1 MFSKIVPDGRL
12 FAGMGSSSDYH
23 HLMEKPVNVIAK
35 LLTRGDIC
43 LDVDVS
49 EKQQMF
55 EQVGLL
61 MEQRHGLAHDF
72 VTRGLARREAV
83 GSTGLGQGVAIPHVR
98 LKGLNQSQALYLRP
112 KRPLPFDA
120 PDGMPVTDFLVLLV
134 PEPASSEHLEILAE
148 AARLFSDSR
157 FREQLRACAGA
168 GEVIRL
174 FDTWS

>member
-1 MFSKIVPDGRL
+1 
-12 FAGMGSSSDYH
+12 
-23 HLMEKPVNVIAK
+23 MEIPVNVIAK

-55 EQVGLL
+55 DQIGLL
-61 MEQRHGLAHDF
+61 MEHHHGLAYDF
-72 VTRGLARREAV
+72 VVRGLARREAA

-98 LKGLNQSQALYLRP
+98 LKGLSQSQAVYLRP
-112 KRPLPFDA
+112 QQPMPFDA

-134 PEPASSEHLEILAE
+134 PEPASNEHLEILAE

-157 FREQLRACAGA
+157 FREQLRACADA

-174 FDTWS
+174 FGGWN

>member
-1 MFSKIVPDGRL
+1 MPNKSAPI
-12 FAGMGSSSDYH
+12 AGSSLARARTSNYYQ
-23 HLMEKPVNVIAK
+23 LMEKPVNVIAK

-43 LDVDVS
+43 LDIDVT

-55 EQVGLL
+55 DQIGLL
-61 MEQRHGLAHDF
+61 MEQRHGLARDF
-72 VTRGLARREAV
+72 VVRGLARREAA

-98 LKGLNQSQALYLRP
+98 LKGLSQSQTVYLRP
-112 KRPLPFDA
+112 RQPMPFDA

-148 AARLFSDSR
+148 AARLFSNSR
-157 FREQLRACAGA
+157 FREQLRACADA